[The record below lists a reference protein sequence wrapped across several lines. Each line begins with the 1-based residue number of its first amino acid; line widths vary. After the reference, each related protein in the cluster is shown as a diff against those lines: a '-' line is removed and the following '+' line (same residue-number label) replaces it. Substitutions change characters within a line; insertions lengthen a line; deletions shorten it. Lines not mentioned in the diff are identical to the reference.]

1 MSHDYVIK
9 GSFPRRSLTDD
20 EMNLF
25 QYDLT
30 HSGNLFIQPL
40 LIDNI

>member
-9 GSFPRRSLTDD
+9 GSFPRRSLTDN
-20 EMNLF
+20 EMTLF
-25 QYDLT
+25 LYDLT

-40 LIDNI
+40 SVNN